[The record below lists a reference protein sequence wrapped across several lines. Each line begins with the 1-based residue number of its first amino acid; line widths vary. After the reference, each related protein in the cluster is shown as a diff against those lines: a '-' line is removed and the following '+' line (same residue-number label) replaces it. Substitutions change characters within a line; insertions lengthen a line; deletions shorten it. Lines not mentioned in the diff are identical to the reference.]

1 MAIMAENLAREL
13 DLLSARLREQ
23 GQPELV
29 AAVNRVRAEVERAL
43 GEAVASA
50 PREMLT
56 TTEAAALLGVRS
68 INTIKRWASEGRL
81 EGFRLGSRVLV
92 SRQSVEQMR
101 QDAALGRQRAYEQ
114 GLAEA
119 LAPLSATAEDADD
132 VAALTGQAH
141 QGRKPWA
148 ARAAVDA

>member
-1 MAIMAENLAREL
+1 MATADSLEREL
-13 DLLSARLREQ
+13 DGLAARLREQ

-29 AAVNRVRAEVERAL
+29 EAVNRVRAEMERAL
-43 GEAVASA
+43 SEAAA
-50 PREMLT
+50 TGRREMLT

-92 SRQSVEQMR
+92 SRQSVERMR

-119 LAPLSATAEDADD
+119 LAPFSASAEDADD
-132 VAALTGQAH
+132 VATLTGQAH
-141 QGRKPWA
+141 RGRKPWV
-148 ARAAVDA
+148 ARAVADA